1 MKSVTFTIAATA
13 FATLI
18 YSAPAVAADVVIVET
33 RVRQGANAIAAPR
46 LTVESGKTATIR
58 TGATELSILPTMK
71 QNGTV
76 VIASSITTAADTPN
90 PVSVVNPKVVVPA
103 GRTAT
108 VNVGDWEIS
117 FTPSV
122 AK

>member
-1 MKSVTFTIAATA
+1 MKSVTFTIAAMA

-33 RVRQGANAIAAPR
+33 RMRQGDNAIAAPR
-46 LTVESGKTATIR
+46 VTVESGKTATIR
-58 TGATELSILPTMK
+58 TGATELSILPTLK
-71 QNGTV
+71 QNGTF
-76 VIASSITTAADTPN
+76 VIASSIKTTADTPN
-90 PVSVVNPKVVVPA
+90 PVSVANPKVVVPA
-103 GRTAT
+103 GQTAT
-108 VNVGDWEIS
+108 VKVGVWDIS

>member
-1 MKSVTFTIAATA
+1 MKSVTFTIAAMA

-33 RVRQGANAIAAPR
+33 RMRHGDNAIAAPR
-46 LTVESGKTATIR
+46 VTVESGKTATIR
-58 TGATELSILPTMK
+58 TGATELSILPTLK
-71 QNGTV
+71 QNGTF
-76 VIASSITTAADTPN
+76 VIASSIKTTADTPN
-90 PVSVVNPKVVVPA
+90 PVSVANPKVVVPA
-103 GRTAT
+103 GQTAT
-108 VNVGDWEIS
+108 VKVGVWEIS